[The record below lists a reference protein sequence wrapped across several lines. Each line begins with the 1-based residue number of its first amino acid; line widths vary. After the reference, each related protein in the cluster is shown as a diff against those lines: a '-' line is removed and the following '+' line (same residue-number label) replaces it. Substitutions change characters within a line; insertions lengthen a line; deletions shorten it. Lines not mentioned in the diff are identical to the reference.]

1 MMGLVVIVWDIGFGK
16 YGIWSWMI
24 EVEIMGNGFF
34 FFFGGEGGKWLDCSL
49 YFFFFLLVGL
59 FFFFFFKFWS
69 EFFWSVLTLQSML
82 QQHMH

>member
-1 MMGLVVIVWDIGFGK
+1 MVGLLSV
-16 YGIWSWMI
+16 
-24 EVEIMGNGFF
+24 
-34 FFFGGEGGKWLDCSL
+34 
-49 YFFFFLLVGL
+49 FFFFLLVGL